1 MKPTIEETKP
11 YVGDDT
17 RINIKVDGVWFW
29 VPKSILASL
38 ERLKLLDAQ
47 EPVAW
52 MFSVRE
58 KDGSIREFAAID
70 YYIQPHDLKIIS
82 KIPLYTKPEAK

>member
-1 MKPTIEETKP
+1 MIRK
-11 YVGDDT
+11 GL
-17 RINIKVDGVWFW
+17 
-29 VPKSILASL
+29 LA
-38 ERLKLLDAQ
+38 D
-47 EPVAW
+47 
-52 MFSVRE
+52 SVRE

>member
-1 MKPTIEETKP
+1 MNPTTDHSCSYHCDRPEC
-11 YVGDDT
+11 
-17 RINIKVDGVWFW
+17 IKAQRDEMR
-29 VPKSILASL
+29 
-38 ERLKLLDAQ
+38 ERLKQIDAQ